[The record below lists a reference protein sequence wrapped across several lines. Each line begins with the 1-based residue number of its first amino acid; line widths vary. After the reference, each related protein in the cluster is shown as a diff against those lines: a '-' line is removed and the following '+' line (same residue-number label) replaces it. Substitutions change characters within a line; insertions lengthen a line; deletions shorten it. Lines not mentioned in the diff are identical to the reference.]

1 MPSDQEIRERLK
13 KQADE
18 VIERVLA
25 ERKPAGENS
34 LSDIEELAVGAG
46 KSFEEKVLAYL
57 AQEES
62 QAKEEPVCEEC
73 GRRMRSRGKR
83 KRAIVTEAGEVSVE
97 RRYYVCPKCGKKV
110 FPPG

>member
-1 MPSDQEIRERLK
+1 MPSDQGIREQLK

-25 ERKPAGENS
+25 GRKPAGENS
-34 LSDIEELAVGAG
+34 LRDIEKLAIGAG
-46 KSFEEKVLAYL
+46 QSFEEKVLAYL

-73 GRRMRSRGKR
+73 GQRMRSRGKR
-83 KRAIVTEAGEVSVE
+83 KRAIVTEAGEVSIE
-97 RRYYVCPKCGKKV
+97 RRYYVCPKCGKRV